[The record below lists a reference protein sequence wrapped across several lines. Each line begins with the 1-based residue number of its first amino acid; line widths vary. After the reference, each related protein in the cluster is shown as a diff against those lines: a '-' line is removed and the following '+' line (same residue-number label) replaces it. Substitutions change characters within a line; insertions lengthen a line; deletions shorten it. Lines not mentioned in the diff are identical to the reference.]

1 MLNLQVGDILK
12 GIVGGTVITKK
23 GGYVIQ
29 NVECVGNIGRKVKYK
44 VSLEDRNRTL
54 YGKQSGGCKTLD
66 IELEFS
72 KFVRHHGYE
81 EDSEIRTYDTETE
94 VTDLLREIKMEL
106 VAKLEEVSV
115 TSRLVEMFN
124 EI

>member
-12 GIVGGTVITKK
+12 GIVGGTVVTEK
-23 GGYVIQ
+23 GDYEIQ

-44 VSLEDRNRTL
+44 VSLEDRTQYDN
-54 YGKQSGGCKTLD
+54 QSGGYKTLD

>member
-12 GIVGGTVITKK
+12 GIVGGTVVTKK
-23 GGYVIQ
+23 GDYEIQ
-29 NVECVGNIGRKVKYK
+29 NVEYVGNIGRKAKYK
-44 VSLEDRNRTL
+44 VSLEDRTQYDN
-54 YGKQSGGCKTLD
+54 QSGGYKTLD

-72 KFVRHHGYE
+72 KYVSLRGYD
-81 EDSEIRTYDTETE
+81 EDLEIRTYDTETE

-124 EI
+124 AI

>member
-44 VSLEDRNRTL
+44 VSLEDRTQYDN
-54 YGKQSGGCKTLD
+54 QSGGYKTLD